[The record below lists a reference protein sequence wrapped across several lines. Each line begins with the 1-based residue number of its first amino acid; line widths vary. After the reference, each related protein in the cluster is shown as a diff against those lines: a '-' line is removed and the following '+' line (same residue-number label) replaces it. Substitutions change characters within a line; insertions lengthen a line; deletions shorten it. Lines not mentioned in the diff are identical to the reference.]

1 MCLEKK
7 NGESH
12 QNNKFELEN
21 VYIHQKVIVFGLQK
35 LLISNRL
42 VMDLH

>member
-1 MCLEKK
+1 MCLEKE

-12 QNNKFELEN
+12 QNNKFELET

-35 LLISNRL
+35 LVFNGL
-42 VMDLH
+42 VMALH